1 MAAFLKL
8 SDWEFKITM
17 ISMLRALIEK
27 VNNSRTDGTVSREMG
42 MLKNKIKKM
51 LEIKKHCNRNEKCL

>member
-8 SDWEFKITM
+8 SDWKFKITM

-27 VNNSRTDGTVSREMG
+27 VNYNARTDGTVSREMG

-51 LEIKKHCNRNEKCL
+51 LEIKKTL